1 MVYAWVDPAGQNI
14 SGDMPKVV
22 MFRPHLESHYLTFPT
37 DGCQILSTSKV
48 DEEHVR
54 DFLGC
59 GAVDAM
65 QWMHAN
71 IRLQILILASTGFD
85 YTSI

>member
-37 DGCQILSTSKV
+37 VGCQILSTSKV

-59 GAVDAM
+59 GAVEDAM
-65 QWMHAN
+65 DACKHTFTN
-71 IRLQILILASTGFD
+71 IDSCKYRV
-85 YTSI
+85 